1 MLTVSAVLVFFLG
14 GYARYSGYSTP
25 RRSGSEVETRR
36 TTERGGWGNGER
48 REHSGRD
55 GGVRG
60 ERDSDRDMQDMRKCE
75 NAKKWRGHGLG
86 KVPEETFSHLRIFA
100 YKNVVVYFQKTA
112 LGCRK
117 WHWMQKMA
125 CACFKK
131 WHWMQ
136 KMACACFI
144 LGCLGVKNRGI
155 ARRKFGG
162 FQGR

>member
-100 YKNVVVYFQKTA
+100 YKNVVVYFQKTEP
-112 LGCRK
+112 GCRK
-117 WHWMQKMA
+117 WHVRASFW
-125 CACFKK
+125 
-131 WHWMQ
+131 
-136 KMACACFI
+136 
-144 LGCLGVKNRGI
+144 GVGVSKNGVLRDENLEGYM
-155 ARRKFGG
+155 GG
-162 FQGR
+162 VELY